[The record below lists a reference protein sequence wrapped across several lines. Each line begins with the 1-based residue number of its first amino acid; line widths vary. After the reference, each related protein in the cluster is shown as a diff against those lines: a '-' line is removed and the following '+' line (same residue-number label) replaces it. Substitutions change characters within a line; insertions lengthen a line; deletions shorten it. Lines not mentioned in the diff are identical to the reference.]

1 MATETL
7 QPAGQPAFTSLE
19 QLLSYNDQ
27 PRAVFTRLA
36 MGGDRS
42 MEGELGCFEMP
53 LIHGGRLELGRYD
66 PDTDGSKRKDK
77 IVLSMADRRGLSRS
91 HGWLECHEG
100 RFLVVWPVIGK
111 EGFPTWVNGEL
122 IQSSTRLC
130 TGDRLGF
137 GAISGKPIL
146 EFDCQILNV
155 CAPNA
160 KLPGSFVGLFR
171 AESGSFAPI
180 QEGNSRS
187 MSPDVLRTSQSPSF
201 DNELTSE
208 TDDAA
213 LGSDHH
219 ELGAV
224 PHWSHTPNPNQ
235 SDVLERALAVLNKQS
250 DTLERTQQQLAETK
264 LELKE
269 KEELHERELSARTS
283 LSNEAAG
290 LRGEIATLRSFLA
303 EQADAQV
310 LQLSTAHPAHL
321 DRQPSS
327 STASEPA
334 SSPDVRGITRRPR
347 SSDSSVQDFA
357 VVRAGGRSCKARRA
371 VATDSDTDTDTDTDS
386 SFSQSEALAKV
397 TTPIAK
403 PPMPG
408 IFEEVVEVRPMARV
422 SAPIKK
428 PPLTAGPRADRKEPT
443 LVDVLAASATVA
455 AAITG
460 WLQMR
465 SGQLPC
471 STCLS
476 RNPPPRR
483 VAIANKNLP
492 QTRHYHDDMQ
502 RSDTPGGLG
511 HRFASAWVRV
521 RAAFGDR

>member
-7 QPAGQPAFTSLE
+7 QPAGQPAFSSLE

-42 MEGELGCFEMP
+42 MEGEIGCFEMP
-53 LIHGGRLELGRYD
+53 LVLGGRLELGRYD

-100 RFLVVWPVIGK
+100 RFLVVWPVTEK

-137 GAISGKPIL
+137 GAISGKPIV
-146 EFDCQILNV
+146 EFDCQIVNV
-155 CAPNA
+155 CAPNE

-187 MSPDVLRTSQSPSF
+187 VSPDILQPSQAPSF
-201 DNELTSE
+201 DNELSNNGMSK
-208 TDDAA
+208 TDDAT
-213 LGSDHH
+213 LGSDH
-219 ELGAV
+219 EVGAD
-224 PHWSHTPNPNQ
+224 PQRPNPNQ

-290 LRGEIATLRSFLA
+290 LRGEIATLRAFLA

-310 LQLSTAHPAHL
+310 FQLSAAHPAHL
-321 DRQPSS
+321 ARQPSS

-334 SSPDVRGITRRPR
+334 SPQTGATRRPR
-347 SSDSSVQDFA
+347 SADSSVQDFA
-357 VVRAGGRSCKARRA
+357 VVRAGARHCTARRA
-371 VATDSDTDTDTDTDS
+371 VFADTDTDTDTDTDS

-408 IFEEVVEVRPMARV
+408 IFEEVVEVRPMTRV
-422 SAPIKK
+422 SSPIKK
-428 PPLTAGPRADRKEPT
+428 PPLAAGPRADRKEPT
-443 LVDVLAASATVA
+443 LVDVLAATATVA

-483 VAIANKNLP
+483 IAIANKNLP

-521 RAAFGDR
+521 RTAFGDR